1 MITPTRILF
10 AGAVLLCACSNLPTV
25 LPLQN
30 ELSQA
35 EKLRERQ
42 GPEAALQYL
51 VGLAGHLPHV
61 NSTNSGEYRRLMAI
75 SKLEFALGRF
85 QEAEIHL
92 ETCLRMSLAEGN
104 RKRTA
109 IVQITRF
116 EPLLKLKRLN
126 DAKVALA
133 AGLDYS
139 TSVQD
144 HSLDRFLLHK
154 SGLLLEHTGLF
165 EEAVTPLLQSISL
178 FESKHENAS
187 SAQVRISLGW
197 AYLHMGQL
205 DRAGEEYVKAQRQAD
220 PHDRHLSIG
229 FQGNLAYERRE
240 FSKAAAFYSEA
251 SGEAKLNDTDYFV
264 QWLVNEATAWIELGQ
279 WQKASERNEDALR
292 VTRSLPMMSG
302 RQLALVNRARI
313 AAGQHD
319 TASAIQQLRAIV
331 AESKEPGP
339 TLDAYAELARI
350 YQQSG
355 KPFLARAA
363 YQAGLA
369 IVELQRTKLHDVENK
384 LSFQASAIKLN
395 QQYTDGLMAHGDQAT
410 AFESAEASRARML
423 RDTSNLPGQS
433 AETGFLTK
441 YKAEAKRTGSAYLA
455 YWIAPERSYLWVV
468 TPAAFCTYPLPGEG
482 ELRGKVD
489 RFQQLIQTRQ
499 DSALA
504 GAELF
509 RMLVQPAMMQL
520 HGVRNIVIVPDG
532 PLYGLNF
539 ETLRQGSDHARYWIE
554 DATLSIAPS
563 LGLMLSAL
571 PASAP
576 RTRIL
581 LMGDASEWS
590 PDFPRLLNS
599 PGELDR
605 IEAQFPESTST
616 RLTQAKATPAQ
627 YERELKT
634 PFRYIHFATHAA
646 ANRSAPLES
655 AIILSQAEGRGK
667 LTARDVL
674 RSRLDA
680 ELVSISACQ
689 SAGARTYAGEG
700 LVGLAWAFL
709 RSGAHSVVAGLW
721 DVSDYSSPLIMG
733 ALYSGLAHG
742 QAAPAALRNAKLA
755 LLQPGGKYAEPYYW
769 GPFLLY
775 VGAGAASK

>member
-1 MITPTRILF
+1 MLF
-10 AGAVLLCACSNLPTV
+10 AGAVLLCACSNRPAT

-30 ELSQA
+30 ELVQA
-35 EKLRERQ
+35 EKLREKQ

-51 VGLAGHLPHV
+51 VGLAGHLPRV
-61 NSTNSGEYRRLMAI
+61 NGTSSGEYRRLMAI
-75 SKLEFALGRF
+75 AKLEFALGRF
-85 QEAEIHL
+85 QEAELHL

-104 RKRTA
+104 RKRSAT
-109 IVQITRF
+109 VQITRF
-116 EPLLKLKRLN
+116 EPLLKLNRLD
-126 DAKVALA
+126 DATASLA
-133 AGLDYS
+133 AARDYAK
-139 TSVQD
+139 SVQD

-154 SGLLLEHTGLF
+154 NGLLLEHTGQF
-165 EEAVTPLLQSISL
+165 EEAVTPLSQSLAL
-178 FESKHENAS
+178 FEANNENAAA
-187 SAQVRISLGW
+187 AQVRISLGW
-197 AYLHMGQL
+197 AYYHMGQF
-205 DRAGEEYVKAQRQAD
+205 DRAGEEYLKAQGQAD
-220 PHDRHLSIG
+220 PHDRHLSLG
-229 FQGNLAYERRE
+229 HRGNLAYERRE
-240 FSKAAAFYSEA
+240 FAKAAEFYREA
-251 SGEAKLNDTDYFV
+251 ADVAKGNDTDYFV
-264 QWLVNEATAWIELGQ
+264 RWLVNEATAWIELGQ
-279 WQKASERNEDALR
+279 WQKASARNEEAFSVGR
-292 VTRSLPMMSG
+292 GLPTMSE
-302 RQLALVNRARI
+302 RQFAFVNRARI

-319 TASAIQQLRAIV
+319 TASAIRQLRAIV
-331 AESKEPGP
+331 ADSKEPGP

-355 KPFLARAA
+355 EPFLARAA
-363 YQAGLA
+363 YRAGLA

-395 QQYTDGLMAHGDQAT
+395 QQYTDGLMAHGDQAA

-433 AETGFLTK
+433 AETGFLAK
-441 YKAEAKRTGSAYLA
+441 YQAEAKRTGSAYLA

-468 TPAAFCTYPLPGEG
+468 TPHAFCTYPLPGEG

-509 RMLVQPAMMQL
+509 RTLVQPAMMQL
-520 HGVRNIVIVPDG
+520 HNVRNIVIVPDG

-539 ETLRQGSDHARYWIE
+539 ETLRQGSEHARYWIE

-563 LGLMLSAL
+563 LGLMLTAL
-571 PASAP
+571 PASKNG
-576 RTRIL
+576 TRIL
-581 LMGDASEWS
+581 LMGDATEWS

-599 PGELDR
+599 PSELDR
-605 IEAQFPESTST
+605 IEAQFPEGTRT
-616 RLTQAKATPAQ
+616 RLTQTKATPAQ
-627 YERELKT
+627 YERELET
-634 PFRYIHFATHAA
+634 PYRYIHFATHAA

-674 RSRLDA
+674 RSRLNA

-775 VGAGAASK
+775 VGAGAASQ